1 MNKPNPIQRSVDELI
16 GKELHDGRGIEEIV
30 DRFKNRV
37 VVHALQICDGNQSHA
52 ALLLKTHR
60 NNVVHWI
67 HKYDLD
73 PHYPEQVKP

>member
-16 GKELHDGRGIEEIV
+16 AKELHDGRSIEEIV

-37 VVHALQICDGNQSHA
+37 VVHALQICDGNQTHA
-52 ALLLKTHR
+52 AALLKTHR

-67 HKYDLD
+67 NKYDLN